1 MHILLTRPL
10 EDSKELIIK
19 LKSLGH
25 NVSHMP
31 VIKVNKLEFKSLDFS
46 EYSGIIFTSSN
57 SVKFLNTKNI
67 DKSIKCF
74 CVGVSTEKNAL
85 KKGFQNVYAAEGN
98 VENLKEIIIQ
108 NINNKSSKLL
118 YVSGKT
124 ITSNL
129 HKQLASEDYLVERV
143 VNYNVEHVEE
153 FDKNFIDKL
162 KNSIP
167 EIIFVY
173 SENSAKSLLKIIKK
187 YDLVDYLMNTNLMCL
202 GEKTSVVL
210 NEVKWKKIFLFNPGE
225 EEFLLY
231 KI

>member
-162 KNSIP
+162 RVSIP